1 MGGVSQKVSQL
12 WSISTLNTTP
22 GEGMLGDPVAG
33 KLEEVK
39 DCYWVVGQ
47 VSRLH
52 QWWMIQQGGVV
63 QRYQEGI
70 SYGPERGSR
79 VIETEISSGSRGS
92 STLPAFLLPT
102 EHGSHSVVPNSLQPH
117 GL

>member
-22 GEGMLGDPVAG
+22 GEGMPGDPEAG
-33 KLEEVK
+33 ELEEVR

-52 QWWMIQQGGVV
+52 QRWMNQQGGVV

-70 SYGPERGSR
+70 SYGPERGSQ